1 MNISLN
7 GLYTPGG
14 SEDRSIAYLKIE
26 YNGNMYDW
34 IVYLPSDIGM
44 ELSEYI
50 EYIKT
55 SIQSDIDAKEA
66 IWSALDP
73 KTETIDD
80 PFGGTPT
87 VRDIDKSEI
96 VKPEIPDYYAK
107 RRAEY
112 PPMNE
117 QLGAIGKGVDS
128 DEYKAIL
135 QKIEEVKAKYPKPVD
150 TIKPVANTTHNVVWS
165 SQSLDWLYQEKT
177 AEEVLAE
184 KVQYWNGLK
193 LNRIQFEFM
202 VEKLGLTT
210 VIDGAIAAMP
220 ETNEAEANAKIMARV
235 LFKSGQEFFRLHP
248 LFTQLAPLV
257 GLTEEQLDQIWLNAR
272 TI

>member
-1 MNISLN
+1 MDILLN

-26 YNGNMYDW
+26 YNGNTYDW
-34 IVYLPSDIGM
+34 AVYLPSDIGM
-44 ELSEYI
+44 ELGEYI

-66 IWSALDP
+66 QWAALDP

-80 PFGGTPT
+80 PFGGPPT
-87 VRDIDKSEI
+87 IRDIDKSEI
-96 VKPEIPDYYAK
+96 VHPDIPDYYAK

-112 PPMNE
+112 PPQNE
-117 QLGAIGKGVDS
+117 QLGAIGKGIAS
-128 DEYKAIL
+128 DEYKEI
-135 QKIEEVKAKYPKPVD
+135 IRMIDEVKAKYPKPVD
-150 TIKPVANTTHNVVWS
+150 TVKPVANTTHKVVWS
-165 SQSLDWLYQEKT
+165 SQSLDWQYQEKT
-177 AEEVLAE
+177 PEDILAE
-184 KVQYWNGLK
+184 KISYWTPLK

-202 VEKLGLTT
+202 VEKLGLTP

-220 ETNEAEANAKIMARV
+220 ETTEAEANAKVMARV
-235 LFKSGQEFFRLHP
+235 LFKSGQEFDRLHP
-248 LFTQLAPLV
+248 LFSSLAPVV
-257 GLTEEQLDQIWLNAR
+257 GLTEQQLDAIWLNAR